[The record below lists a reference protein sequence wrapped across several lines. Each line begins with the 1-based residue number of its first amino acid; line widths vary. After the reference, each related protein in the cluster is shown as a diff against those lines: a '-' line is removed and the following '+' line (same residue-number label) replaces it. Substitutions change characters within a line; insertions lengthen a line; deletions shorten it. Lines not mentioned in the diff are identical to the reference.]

1 MAAERDV
8 PFENG
13 TVGHKRFQAITKRLG
28 GRLYERCSTPFTLRS
43 REKIQ
48 GSRAVHRDLAYLHFK
63 RRESLKRLVDFEER
77 DGTEHQLHRT
87 IEVSVVDRDRG
98 WILRRIM
105 GVEGPHRLGLRSVVD
120 RIERKLDYA
129 RGTGRRTGTGYDVF
143 SQDSEASSMG

>member
-1 MAAERDV
+1 MRWLNV
-8 PFENG
+8 PFENE
-13 TVGHKRFQAITKRLG
+13 TVGRKMFQVTTKRLG
-28 GRLYERCSTPFTLRS
+28 GWLYECCSTPFTLRS
-43 REKIQ
+43 RGKIQ

-63 RRESLKRLVDFEER
+63 WRESLKRLVDLEER

-105 GVEGPHRLGLRSVVD
+105 RVEGPHRPGLRSVIG
-120 RIERKLDYA
+120 RIEWKLDHA
-129 RGTGRRTGTGYDVF
+129 RGTGRSTGTGYDVF